1 MYLVLF
7 PGRPS
12 QEGGREPG
20 NKATKLLAMPVLQ
33 LHGIDPTLCLGEQ
46 CTFIGMGFEVLLNQ
60 SYDSLVLLATPCS
73 VIVLVILSADNMLGG
88 KLTKPQVAALSV
100 FRR

>member
-1 MYLVLF
+1 MCLVLF
-7 PGRPS
+7 PGHPS

-20 NKATKLLAMPVLQ
+20 NKATQLLAMPVLQ
-33 LHGIDPTLCLGEQ
+33 LHGIVPTLCLGEQ
-46 CTFIGMGFEVLLNQ
+46 CTFIGIGFEVLLNQ
-60 SYDSLVLLATPCS
+60 YDSLVSLATPCS
-73 VIVLVILSADNMLGG
+73 VIVRVILSADNVLGG